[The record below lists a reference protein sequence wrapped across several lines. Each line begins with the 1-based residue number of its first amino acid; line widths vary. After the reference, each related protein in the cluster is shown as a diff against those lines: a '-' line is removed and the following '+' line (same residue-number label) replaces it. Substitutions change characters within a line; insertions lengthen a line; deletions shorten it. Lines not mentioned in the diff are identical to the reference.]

1 MEKLPFRIVHYGA
14 NDPETT
20 RGGVETFARRLRLM
34 FDEVTFMT
42 PRTLDVARV
51 RREGLRVIC
60 DNQHVLDW
68 PEDMPVVGFQHGVA
82 AVKLRAA
89 PNFGRWRLARRQ
101 ARAARRPNT
110 VWVANSH
117 WVGEKFGRLHGN
129 DAAHVIHY
137 PVDVERFDAR
147 LDNEG
152 SNLVLH
158 DAREK
163 HKGSRLI
170 PRLAAAF
177 PEWRFEPL
185 DCHPDAVADRM
196 RKARMFVH
204 LSRYEGNSVVC
215 NEAMAMNLPC
225 FFTDVGLFRDAD
237 RPSEVYLVDADLAY
251 SSRAGLEREFRS
263 FISSLGA
270 RAYRPRGWILDHA
283 TPQIARAGWR
293 SVIEQLDIMRSAG
306 GEGRAL

>member
-1 MEKLPFRIVHYGA
+1 
-14 NDPETT
+14 
-20 RGGVETFARRLRLM
+20 M
-34 FDEVTFMT
+34 FEEVTFMT
-42 PRTLDVARV
+42 PATLDVRRV

-68 PEDMPVVGFQHGVA
+68 PADMPVIGFQHGVA

-89 PNFGRWRLARRQ
+89 PNLGRWRLARRQ

-117 WVGEKFGRLHGN
+117 WVGETFGRLHGN
-129 DAAHVIHY
+129 AAAHVIHY
-137 PVDVERFDAR
+137 PVDVDRFDAR

-185 DCHPDAVADRM
+185 DCDPEAVADRM

-225 FFTDVGLFRDAD
+225 FFTDVGLFRDED
-237 RPSEVYLVDADLAY
+237 RPTEVQLIGADTAY
-251 SSRAGLEREFRS
+251 RDPDGLRRAFAAFAETLERRS
-263 FISSLGA
+263 
-270 RAYRPRGWILDHA
+270 YRPRDWILTHS
-283 TPQIARAGWR
+283 TPEIARDKWAK
-293 SVIEQLDIMRSAG
+293 VLVDLDSR
-306 GEGRAL
+306 RA